1 VKILMCD
8 IQWGDIFMC
17 DLDVYNNKIK
27 NAQQRLRPIII
38 VSNNLCNKFSPT
50 ITLVPTT
57 TQTKQKLPTHVT
69 VGVESGLI
77 KESVALVECI
87 STLDKSILGKRVGR
101 CSEETMNKINKA
113 IQIQTNIVEPFDI
126 NKAKRLASY
135 VRNLDKR
142 LSMVTN
148 EDDIEFRNSCLLE
161 LKEYCSTY
169 GKDYK
174 EFYQDYSYSSETYNL
189 RKVM

>member
-1 VKILMCD
+1 MCEVL
-8 IQWGDIFMC
+8 WGDIFMA
-17 DLDVYNNKIK
+17 DLDVYNDEKIK
-27 NAQQRLRPIII
+27 KAQKRLRPVLIC
-38 VSNNLCNKFSPT
+38 SNNLFNKFSPT
-50 ITLVPTT
+50 VTIIPMTSQLKTNSPA
-57 TQTKQKLPTHVT
+57 HVE
-69 VGVESGLI
+69 VGTDSGLI
-77 KESVALVECI
+77 KESTALVECI
-87 STLDKSILGKRVGR
+87 VTLDKTVLKNKVGR

-113 IQIQTNIVEPFDI
+113 IQIQTNIIEPFNI

-135 VRNLDKR
+135 IQNLDKR

-174 EFYQDYSYSSETYNL
+174 EFYQDYNYSKESYKL
-189 RKVM
+189 LKVI

>member
-1 VKILMCD
+1 MCE

-17 DLDVYNNKIK
+17 DLDVYNDKIK
-27 NAQQRLRPIII
+27 NAQKRLRPGII
-38 VSNNLCNKFSPT
+38 VSNDLCNKFSPT
-50 ITLVPTT
+50 VTLVPTT

-77 KESVALVECI
+77 KESIALVECI
-87 STLDKSILGKRVGR
+87 VTLDKTILNKKVGR

-135 VRNLDKR
+135 IQNLDKR
-142 LSMVTN
+142 LNMVTN

-161 LKEYCSTY
+161 LKEYCSIY

-174 EFYQDYSYSSETYNL
+174 EFYQEYNHSKESFKL
-189 RKVM
+189 LKVM